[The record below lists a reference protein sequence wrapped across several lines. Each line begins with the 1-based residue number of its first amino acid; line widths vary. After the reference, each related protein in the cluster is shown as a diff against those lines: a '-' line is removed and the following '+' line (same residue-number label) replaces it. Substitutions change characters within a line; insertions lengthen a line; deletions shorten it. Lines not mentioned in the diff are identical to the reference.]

1 MFQQGLSGLNAAA
14 KTLDVI
20 GNNIAN
26 SATVGFK
33 QSQAQFA
40 DLYANSLNGVS
51 GNNAG
56 IGVSVSRLAQQFTQ
70 GNIETTNN
78 PLDISIN
85 GGGFFRLTTPTGAV
99 QYSRN
104 GQFLLDKN
112 GFVTNAQGNFL
123 NGYQSNKDGVILQGA
138 PDPIKIDSS
147 DLVPVATTK
156 ANFELNLDSRS
167 KVPVKVPFDALDPTT
182 YNKQT
187 VLDVFDS
194 LGNPHVL
201 STYYVKTAANTWD
214 VYTGSDGRERSV
226 ALIAAATNTDPNVT
240 LARSAYQAALLTG
253 DATQIAAAN
262 HAFADAAG
270 AAMTQALQDLPTT
283 LNSPTMTITQGMID
297 DLAATFTAPT
307 HLGDVIGTNPDTI
320 LSKMADA
327 VSAPAV
333 KVSTLVFDPQGA
345 LSTTA
350 MAQLDPTNTLPFT
363 ITLPVFP
370 DTGAVKPLTI
380 QTNFAGTTQY
390 GISTSEKASTQDGY
404 SSGHLER
411 FAAGA
416 DGVILGQ
423 YSNGRSRPL
432 GQIVLANFTSVDGL
446 TPLGNNAWVESSAS
460 GSPQVGAPNT
470 GTLGS
475 LRSSSVESSNVD
487 LTAELV
493 NMITAQRVYQAN
505 AQTIKTQD
513 QVLQTLVNLR

>member
-112 GFVTNAQGNFL
+112 GFITNAQGNFL
-123 NGYQSNKDGVILQGA
+123 SGYQSNKDGVILQGA
-138 PDPIKIDSS
+138 PEPIKIDSS

-167 KVPVKVPFDALDPTT
+167 IVPAKVPFDALDPQT

-214 VYTGSDGRERSV
+214 VYIGSDGRERSSALV
-226 ALIAAATNTDPNVT
+226 AASVNNDAGVIAARA
-240 LARSAYQAALLTG
+240 AYQAALQTG
-253 DATQIAAAN
+253 DAPTIAQANLDFAAAAGGVMLNAMTVDVPAQLGVTPTQTQIDTLTAAFN
-262 HAFADAAG
+262 G
-270 AAMTQALQDLPTT
+270 ATNVGA
-283 LNSPTMTITQGMID
+283 I
-297 DLAATFTAPT
+297 
-307 HLGDVIGTNPDTI
+307 VGTNPDEI
-320 LSKMADA
+320 MRKLGDA
-327 VSAPAV
+327 VSMPGK
-333 KVSTLVFDPQGA
+333 KVSTLIFDEQGA
-345 LSTTA
+345 LNTTA
-350 MAQLDPTNTLPFT
+350 MTNLDPTNTLPFS
-363 ITLPVFP
+363 ITLPIFP
-370 DTGAVKPLTI
+370 DTGSVEPLAI
-380 QTNFAGTTQY
+380 QTNFVGTTQY

-423 YSNGRSRPL
+423 YSNGKSRPL

-460 GSPQVGAPNT
+460 GAPQIGAPNT

>member
-14 KTLDVI
+14 KSLDVI

-26 SATVGFK
+26 ASTVGFK
-33 QSQAQFA
+33 GSQAQFA

-85 GGGFFRLTTPTGAV
+85 GGGFFRTVTQSGAV

-104 GQFLLDKN
+104 GQFQLDKD
-112 GFVTNAQGNFL
+112 GTVINAQGQKL
-123 NGYQSNKDGVILQGA
+123 TGYLSTEDGVILQGA
-138 PDPIKIDSS
+138 AAPIVIDSS

-156 ANFELNLDSRS
+156 ANLELNLDSRS
-167 KVPVKVPFDALDPTT
+167 LVPERVPFDALDPLT

-201 STYYVKTAANTWD
+201 STYYVKTNANTWD
-214 VYTGSDGRERSV
+214 VYAGSDGVEIV
-226 ALIAAATNTDPNVT
+226 AAGVAAVVNTDPAVAQARADYQTAVAT
-240 LARSAYQAALLTG
+240 LDPA
-253 DATQIAAAN
+253 QIALAN
-262 HAFADAAG
+262 TAYSAVAG
-270 AAMTQALQDLPTT
+270 NAMVTALSAIPGVTQAQ
-283 LNSPTMTITQGMID
+283 ID
-297 DLAATFTAPT
+297 DLTAKFTAPT
-307 HLGDVIGTNPDTI
+307 DVGAIVGTNPDEI
-320 LSKMADA
+320 NRALAA
-327 VSAPAV
+327 AISAPPT
-333 KVSTLVFDPQGA
+333 KVGTLIFDQQGA
-345 LSTTA
+345 INTTA
-350 MAQLDPTNTLPFT
+350 MAELEAATGIPNSLPFT
-363 ITLPVFP
+363 ISLPIFP
-370 DTGAVKPLTI
+370 ATGGVEPLVI
-380 QTNFAGTTQY
+380 QANFTGTTQY
-390 GISTSEKASTQDGY
+390 GIATSEKASTQDGY
-404 SSGHLER
+404 SSGTLER

-416 DGVILGQ
+416 DGVITGQ
-423 YSNGRSRPL
+423 YSNGKSRPL
-432 GQIVLANFTSVDGL
+432 AQIVLANFTNVDGL
-446 TPLGNNAWVESSAS
+446 TPLGGNAWAESAAS
-460 GSPQVGAPNT
+460 GVPQIGAPNT
-470 GTLGS
+470 GSLGQ

-513 QVLQTLVNLR
+513 SVLQTLVNLR

>member
-123 NGYQSNKDGVILQGA
+123 NGYQANKDGVILQGA
-138 PDPIKIDSS
+138 PEPIKIDSS

-167 KVPVKVPFDALDPTT
+167 TVPSKVPFDAFDPLT

-201 STYYVKTAANTWD
+201 STYYVKTAPNTWD
-214 VYTGSDGRERSV
+214 VYVGSDGLERSNATV
-226 ALIAAATNTDPNVT
+226 AAAVSEND
-240 LARSAYQAALLTG
+240 AALAARAAYRTAIASG
-253 DATQIAAAN
+253 DPQAIIDAN
-262 HAFADAAG
+262 TAYADAARDAMLG
-270 AAMTQALQDLPTT
+270 AMDTLADTLGVDPALLPITDAMRQDVVDAAGLAGAIVGTTPDEIDQALTNALRLPG
-283 LNSPTMTITQGMID
+283 SP
-297 DLAATFTAPT
+297 
-307 HLGDVIGTNPDTI
+307 
-320 LSKMADA
+320 
-327 VSAPAV
+327 
-333 KVSTLVFDPQGA
+333 VSTLVFDELGA
-345 LSTTA
+345 LNTTA
-350 MAQLDPTNTLPFT
+350 MQQVSATNTLPFN

-370 DTGAVKPLTI
+370 DTGSIDPLVIST
-380 QTNFAGTTQY
+380 TFTGTTQY

-423 YSNGRSRPL
+423 YSNGKSRPL
-432 GQIVLANFTSVDGL
+432 GQIVLANFTNVDGL

-470 GTLGS
+470 GNLGA